1 MHIDIAGLPADR
13 VVFATS
19 PLAELG
25 LALHALSEPGH
36 HPGLHGWATATA
48 TALEPDLADRL
59 LEAEFLWRNTFSD
72 VFMPFSGIR
81 GGDGRTGATLAE
93 DLDLLDKLDD
103 ERFVAAALEFTC
115 ASHYGAGAPSPL
127 NDAGMRGRALDL
139 AAARGPQQMDF
150 TRRLLADPASVRGWV
165 RRLFEDCDQAF
176 FADTWRRVSVQLVA
190 DARHKTELLRR
201 KGLADAVGAV
211 SAAVTLD
218 ESAGRINVDK
228 LSEGRTTAVDP
239 GVGRGLTLIPTSFGW
254 PHLMVLHAPGWRP
267 VIHYPV
273 HLPDLRR
280 PPPWNCSS
288 CAWRRWPTRC
298 GCGSAATW
306 PAPRT
311 PPASWP
317 TPTASPPRGLPPPLH
332 AQEGRAG
339 HDAPP
344 RPLRP
349 APAGPDGRRPARQRL
364 PGGRPALSPRLPA
377 GRSAPGLLSPRR
389 RRPGPGPSRR
399 RGRRPGPGRGGSAW

>member
-48 TALEPDLADRL
+48 AGLEADLADRM

-72 VFMPFSGIR
+72 VFMPFSGLR

-93 DLDLLDKLDD
+93 DLDLLDRMDD

-115 ASHYGAGAPSPL
+115 ATHYGAGAPSPL
-127 NDAGMRGRALDL
+127 SNTAMRARALEL
-139 AAARGPQQMDF
+139 AAARGPQQVEF
-150 TRRLLADPASVRGWV
+150 TRRLLADPVSVRGWI

-176 FADTWRRVSVQLVA
+176 FADTWRRASVQLVA

-201 KGLADAVGAV
+201 KGLAEAVGAV

-218 ESAGRINVDK
+218 EDAGRISIDK

-239 GVGRGLTLIPTSFGW
+239 GVGPGLTFVPTSFGW

-273 HLPDLRR
+273 HLPDLPSPATVEQLQRR
-280 PPPWNCSS
+280 MEALAHPMRMRLCRNL
-288 CAWRRWPTRC
+288 AR
-298 GCGSAATW
+298 
-306 PAPRT
+306 
-311 PPASWP
+311 
-317 TPTASPPRGLPPPLH
+317 SPYTTGELAESNGITSPEVSRHLSVLKKAGLVTT
-332 AQEGRAG
+332 
-339 HDAPP
+339 
-344 RPLRP
+344 
-349 APAGPDGRRPARQRL
+349 
-364 PGGRPALSPRLPA
+364 
-377 GRSAPGLLSPRR
+377 
-389 RRPGPGPSRR
+389 RR
-399 RGRRPGPGRGGSAW
+399 RGRYVLHQLDLTVVARLGSDFLEGVLR